1 MTRTQNVTLDHY
13 NRNVIPRI
21 MEKYNMGQ
29 MAAARAFITSETHR
43 MLEDAELA
51 MWEYSER
58 AVFDM
63 WEVER
68 VTGDPRNSAHLR
80 SEAHDG

>member
-1 MTRTQNVTLDHY
+1 MKKIPTFSLDYY
-13 NRNVIPRI
+13 NKNVIQRI
-21 MEKYNMGQ
+21 MDKYDMNQ
-29 MAAARAFITSETHR
+29 MDASRAFLTSEAHA

-51 MWEYSER
+51 MWEFSDR

-68 VTGDPRNSAHLR
+68 ITGDPRNSVYLR
-80 SEAHDG
+80 SE